1 MKIDGNIRYTLP
13 SGYQVELPEYSSQTA
28 NLAETTD
35 ERVYIP
41 HSANTTTRV
50 DFDINEYTSS
60 SILYGFDGLAQ
71 VLAVTQVETGE
82 TGENYAYGVNRLGY
96 LYDGRGSNAEFRYD
110 PFGAIQS
117 DIGQEPVFGY
127 NGESYNPATELQY
140 LRARYYDSSTAN
152 FTTQDGFFGETQIP
166 TSFNRY
172 SYAFND
178 PINLSDPTGEF
189 PSFGNFL
196 NGAKNAL
203 KSLVNGGKNTI
214 NSIVDI
220 AKKVFGFHKNLAL
233 DIVSALKK
241 KFIDP
246 IIISELKALLPETAW
261 DLAKTKVNHDNE
273 SDENKKSALRTRFLE
288 LEARHRE
295 LCDQARKV
303 GLQPDDIGYTI
314 DTPNDDL
321 PWNREIIE
329 SGYVSADEA
338 AIAWAEQIYATSLY
352 IRREYG
358 GEIYSRM
365 AGNTK
370 VFFFTNPRVGEQHS
384 VSAGIEN
391 VPADSKFEAVVH
403 THPNSNSFSGMREN
417 AEKGDIPNAN
427 RQGINVYVVGPNL
440 NLQRYNVSDGT
451 ITVVRRISP
460 IALTDAQRTSLVA
473 EHRASW
479 EEHIVSCDRCR
490 QMQWPTS

>member
-1 MKIDGNIRYTLP
+1 M
-13 SGYQVELPEYSSQTA
+13 
-28 NLAETTD
+28 
-35 ERVYIP
+35 
-41 HSANTTTRV
+41 
-50 DFDINEYTSS
+50 
-60 SILYGFDGLAQ
+60 
-71 VLAVTQVETGE
+71 ETGQ
-82 TGENYAYGVNRLGY
+82 TGENYEYGVNRLGY

-110 PFGAIQS
+110 SFGAVIS
-117 DIGQEPVFGY
+117 DVGQEPIFGY

-220 AKKVFGFHKNLAL
+220 AKKFLGFNKKLAL

-246 IIISELKALLPETAW
+246 IIISELSNLIPWTTNY
-261 DLAKTKVNHDNE
+261 LAQTKVEYDNE

-303 GLQPDDIGYTI
+303 GLQPNDIGYTI
-314 DTPNDDL
+314 DEPMIELDIPVIGQETGAWCWIAVAMMMASHYSSTLTHSQREMAELIKGGQIDAEGFLLDADGNRARNEENQFIRTFGSPEERIEALTIWLGVGFRFEIKGVLSQDEIKYSILCGNPISVTRGWYLDDA
-321 PWNREIIE
+321 NR
-329 SGYVSADEA
+329 
-338 AIAWAEQIYATSLY
+338 TSSHVWLITAY
-352 IRREYG
+352 DNEFRNY
-358 GEIYSRM
+358 RM
-365 AGNTK
+365 QDPG
-370 VFFFTNPRVGEQHS
+370 PVGEGSMYWWDYETIVDGRSTDTDIGRWERS
-384 VSAGIEN
+384 V
-391 VPADSKFEAVVH
+391 VLK
-403 THPNSNSFSGMREN
+403 
-417 AEKGDIPNAN
+417 
-427 RQGINVYVVGPNL
+427 
-440 NLQRYNVSDGT
+440 
-451 ITVVRRISP
+451 
-460 IALTDAQRTSLVA
+460 
-473 EHRASW
+473 
-479 EEHIVSCDRCR
+479 
-490 QMQWPTS
+490 